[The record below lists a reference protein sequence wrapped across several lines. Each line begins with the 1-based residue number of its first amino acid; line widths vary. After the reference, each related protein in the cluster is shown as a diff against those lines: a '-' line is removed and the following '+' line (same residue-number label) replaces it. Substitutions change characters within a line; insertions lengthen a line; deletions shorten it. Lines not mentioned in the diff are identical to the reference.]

1 MKRIYYEKVGRRY
14 LPVAEYDSDLLDAF
28 PKGAHLVMV
37 YPGGASRRYGI
48 DPAYAPMI
56 AAGRVASDTI
66 TKAIHAA
73 SEAKPTRTPLTK
85 RQKAAWEEMKAAFG
99 DELFGLQFSSIHDL
113 AEAGV
118 KAMQEEA
125 DKLLTNPSVRLAYE
139 RFLMIAE
146 LTKENKS
153 ETVV

>member
-14 LPVAEYDSDLLDAF
+14 QPVAEYDSDLLDAF
-28 PKGAHLVMV
+28 PKGAHLIMV
-37 YPGGASRRYGI
+37 VPGGVSRRYGI

-56 AAGRVASDTI
+56 AAGRIASEAI
-66 TKAIHAA
+66 TKAIHTA
-73 SEAKPTRTPLTK
+73 SEAKPTKTPLTK

-99 DELFGLQFSSIHDL
+99 DELFGLEFGSIYSY

-146 LTKENKS
+146 LTKEKENDR
-153 ETVV
+153 